1 MRQILLALALVAGLV
16 VAGLA
21 GPARADTAAAIRTAA
36 EQGDA
41 QAQYALGT
49 MYRDGQGVAQ
59 DYTQALL
66 WWRKAAE
73 LGVIDAQLALGNI
86 YAGGTGV
93 ARDHVQAYMWFHI
106 VTQQSE
112 DAWLRGIA
120 GSNREALA
128 ARMTGA
134 EVTKAETLAAEWQA
148 EHGR

>member
-1 MRQILLALALVAGLV
+1 MRHILLALALM
-16 VAGLA
+16 AGLA
-21 GPARADTAAAIRTAA
+21 ASARADTVAAIRTAA

-41 QAQYALGT
+41 QAQFALGT

-59 DYTQALL
+59 DYTQALR
-66 WWRKAAE
+66 WWQKAAE

-120 GSNREALA
+120 GSNRDALA
-128 ARMTGA
+128 ARMTSA
-134 EVTKAETLAAEWQA
+134 EVTKAESLAAEWQA
-148 EHGR
+148 KHGR

>member
-1 MRQILLALALVAGLV
+1 MRHILLSLALVAGL
-16 VAGLA
+16 AA
-21 GPARADTAAAIRTAA
+21 AARADTAAAIRTAA

-41 QAQYALGT
+41 QAQFALGT
-49 MYRDGQGVAQ
+49 MYRDGQGVVQ

-86 YAGGTGV
+86 HAGGTGV

-120 GSNREALA
+120 GSNRDALA
-128 ARMTGA
+128 ARMTSA
-134 EVTKAETLAAEWQA
+134 EVSKAEGLAAEWQA
-148 EHGR
+148 KHGR